1 MLTPLI
7 LSGGSGTR
15 LWPLSR
21 ELHPK
26 QLLPLVGKRTMLQ
39 ETVARVGGIAEVTA
53 PIVVCNESHRFMVA
67 EQLRELGETA
77 QAIVLEP
84 CGRNTAPAVAVAAL
98 VALANT
104 RAGQGS
110 GDPDPI
116 LLVLPADHVVR
127 DVTAFHRTVDVGRV
141 AAAAGKL
148 VTFGVVPDRA
158 ETGYGYIRRKNDRGQ
173 PHSGGAVDVAGAY
186 PVQEFVEKPDEA
198 TARRYVESGEY
209 YWNSGMFMFRARAY
223 LAELERHAP
232 AMLVACET
240 AVAAATRDLDFMR
253 LPEAEF
259 AACPSDSIDYAVME
273 KTSSAVVVPLE
284 AGWSDVGSW
293 SALQDALP
301 CDSLGNVTTGD
312 VLVEDSRGC
321 YLHST
326 SRLIGAVG
334 LVDHVV
340 VETRDAVLVAPR
352 DRVQDVKQL
361 VARLKAQGRGE
372 TALHRQ
378 VFRPWGSYDSI
389 DHGERFQ
396 VKRLIVKP
404 GATMSLQMHHHRA
417 EHWIVVSGTA
427 RITRGEETFLLGEN
441 ESTYIP
447 LGTKHRIENPGKVT
461 LEIIEVQSGTYLGE
475 DDIVRFED
483 AYGRE
488 GTTK

>member
-1 MLTPLI
+1 MLIPLI

-26 QLLPLVGKRTMLQ
+26 QLLPLVGAQTMLQ
-39 ETVARVGGIAEVTA
+39 QTVQRTHGMADLAA

-67 EQLRELGETA
+67 EQLREQAVTP
-77 QAIVLEP
+77 QAIILEP
-84 CGRNTAPAVAVAAL
+84 IGRNTAPAVAVAAL
-98 VALANT
+98 VALD
-104 RAGQGS
+104 RARKA
-110 GDPDPI
+110 GDARAEAALDPI
-116 LLVLPADHVVR
+116 LLVLPADHVLRKVP
-127 DVTAFHRTVDVGRV
+127 AFQAAVSAGL
-141 AAAAGKL
+141 AAARAGKL
-148 VTFGVVPDRA
+148 VTFGVVPDRP
-158 ETGYGYIRRKNDRGQ
+158 ETGYGYIRRAPGDG
-173 PHSGGAVDVAGAY
+173 PAYAV
-186 PVQEFVEKPDEA
+186 QQFVEKPDVA
-198 TARRYVESGEY
+198 TAQQYVESGDY

-223 LAELERHAP
+223 LEELRRHAP
-232 AMLVACET
+232 AMLSACED
-240 AVAAATRDLDFMR
+240 AVAAATRDLDFTR
-253 LPEAEF
+253 LSKSEF

-273 KTSSAVVVPLE
+273 KTDAAVVVPLD

-301 CDSLGNVTTGD
+301 RDEAGNVVHGD
-312 VLVEDSRGC
+312 VLVEDSSGC

-334 LVDHVV
+334 LKDHVV
-340 VETRDAVLVAPR
+340 VETKDAVLVAPR
-352 DRVQDVKQL
+352 DRVQDVKALVNQL
-361 VARLKAQGRGE
+361 KLQGRYE
-372 TALHRQ
+372 TSLHRE

-396 VKRLIVKP
+396 VKRLVVKP
-404 GATMSLQMHHHRA
+404 GATMSLQLHHHRA

-427 RITRGEETFLLGEN
+427 QITRGEETFLLGEN

-447 LGTKHRIENPGKVT
+447 VGTKHRIANPGKVM
-461 LEIIEVQSGTYLGE
+461 LHIIEVQSGSYLGE

-483 AYGRE
+483 IYGRE